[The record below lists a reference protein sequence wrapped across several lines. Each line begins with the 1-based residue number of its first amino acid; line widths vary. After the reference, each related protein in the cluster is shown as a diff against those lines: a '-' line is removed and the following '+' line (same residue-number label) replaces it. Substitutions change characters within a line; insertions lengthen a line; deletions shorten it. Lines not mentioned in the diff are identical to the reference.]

1 MVRMSRRTVLA
12 VGSFLVWTV
21 FVWGIVRVRNILGD
35 DELSAASQAWSLL
48 LSATLW
54 VPAVVLGVVLA
65 AAALRHRG
73 LPSAARTG
81 VAVLGV
87 WTTVIW
93 LIRGYDIA
101 IASDHG
107 TGFIV
112 VHLVLAVI
120 SVGLAVLAA
129 RSLGVAGGD
138 SAEADA
144 LRTYSR

>member
-1 MVRMSRRTVLA
+1 MSRRSVLA
-12 VGSFLVWTV
+12 VGSFLLWTV

-35 DELSAASQAWSLL
+35 DQLSAASQTWALV

-54 VPAVVLGVVLA
+54 LPAVVLGAVLA
-65 AAALRHRG
+65 ASVVRHRP

-101 IASDHG
+101 IASDHE

-129 RSLGVAGGD
+129 RSLGVAGGGTPSD
-138 SAEADA
+138 ADA